1 MKWANQVVV
10 GLDSVGLT
18 LIDKKLFAEIVECLE
33 TEVKEFGG
41 CDHNVG
47 ICICGM
53 RNLLERCKVVQELP
67 AKAAEIIKEH

>member
-1 MKWANQVVV
+1 MIA

-18 LIDKKLFAEIVECLE
+18 LVDKKLFAEIVECLE

-53 RNLLERCKVVQELP
+53 RDLLVRAKLVQE
-67 AKAAEIIKEH
+67 AVKKANEIVKGN